1 MATPYPFTG
10 YTGYTYTG
18 TTGYYSY
25 TLNLA
30 TKANGI
36 NSTGSTITPIY
47 TSAYFNTI
55 RSVGPTGTT
64 FTGNVAVGGN
74 LSCISMTGPNVRN
87 TTGVFTNL
95 TTPLISG
102 NNNSFTT
109 MSANKVN
116 ATIVQYPDGTVDTT
130 SNLGTTTNTNYFP
143 PITVNGGVKTGSVTF
158 SDGTIAT
165 TANPPLNYS
174 TFGTRWLTV
183 PAVNGAPINTNW
195 VSVAMSSTGQY
206 QTAVVSGGGG
216 RIYTSLN
223 DGANWAL
230 VPTANGA
237 PSANWWSVA
246 MSSTGQYQTAVV
258 YGGGIYTSVDSG
270 ANWALV
276 PPAAGAPTAVQWYG
290 VAMSSTGQYQ
300 TAVVYAGGIY
310 RSIDSGANWA
320 LVPAANGAP
329 TNVRWYSVAMSSTG
343 QYQTAAVVNGGGGI
357 GGIYT
362 SSNYGANWVLV
373 PTENGAPTNVSWSA
387 VTMSSTGQYQTATV
401 FAGGIYRS
409 LNYGANW
416 ALVPTAN
423 GAPNV
428 DWSRVAMS
436 STGQYQ
442 TASVYTGGLYT
453 SSNSG
458 ANWALVPAENGAP
471 TNIIWYSVTIS
482 STGQYQTAV
491 VNNGAIYTSVINY
504 GPTAVTALGNSKT
517 FILPHPLHD
526 SRYLVHACLEGP
538 EAAVYY
544 RGKGTITDGDS
555 TEILL
560 PDYVDSLATDFT
572 VSLTPIG
579 RDNRVV
585 YGASEV
591 EHGRFT
597 VYGPNGSF
605 FWMVYGKR
613 ESITVEP
620 YQKDVVK
627 HGDGPYSYEA
637 GSRARATD

>member
-216 RIYTSLN
+216 RIYT
-223 DGANWAL
+223 
-230 VPTANGA
+230 
-237 PSANWWSVA
+237 
-246 MSSTGQYQTAVV
+246 
-258 YGGGIYTSVDSG
+258 
-270 ANWALV
+270 
-276 PPAAGAPTAVQWYG
+276 
-290 VAMSSTGQYQ
+290 
-300 TAVVYAGGIY
+300 
-310 RSIDSGANWA
+310 
-320 LVPAANGAP
+320 
-329 TNVRWYSVAMSSTG
+329 
-343 QYQTAAVVNGGGGI
+343 
-357 GGIYT
+357 
-362 SSNYGANWVLV
+362 
-373 PTENGAPTNVSWSA
+373 
-387 VTMSSTGQYQTATV
+387 
-401 FAGGIYRS
+401 S